1 MANKVKYGLKN
12 VYYAVATIDAST
24 NTATYE
30 TPKQWLGA
38 VNLSMD
44 AQGEETKFRAD
55 NIDYWIGNSNNGY
68 SGDFESALIPEDFK
82 KDVLGYITDGNGV
95 LVEDAGAKTV
105 HFALLFQFEGDDK
118 AIRHAFYRCT
128 ASRPDT
134 AGQTTTDTVEP
145 QTETIT
151 ITALP
156 RVNDHLV
163 KARCPEGATAYSG
176 WYTAVVE
183 PTPAT

>member
-1 MANKVKYGLKN
+1 MANKVKYGLQK
-12 VYYAVATIDAST
+12 VYYAVATDDGT
-24 NTATYE
+24 GTLTYAT
-30 TPKQWLGA
+30 PVAWPGA
-38 VNLSMD
+38 VSISLA
-44 AQGEETKFRAD
+44 AQSNENIFYAD
-55 NIDYWIGNSNNGY
+55 NIAYFQTFANNGY
-68 SGDFESALIPEDFK
+68 SGDFECAYIPDSFRTA
-82 KDVLGYITDGNGV
+82 VLGETLDANGAYFEHAGGTN
-95 LVEDAGAKTV
+95 VE
-105 HFALLFQFEGDDK
+105 FALLFQFEGDDK